1 MAGMKV
7 AAIQMNSKADRAANL
22 AQAAELLARA
32 RKMGARLAV
41 LPEHFS
47 FMQAEGRRP
56 PAPEPL
62 RGPLVR
68 WLGEQARTLGMWIIG
83 GSFSQQVR
91 GRRRVYNTCPVL
103 DDQGRLR
110 AWYQKVHLFD
120 LALPG
125 RPALMESAH
134 VLPGRRIVTVDTPA
148 GRVGLSI
155 CYDLRF
161 PEFYRR
167 LRLRGAEV
175 LVAPSAFT
183 AATGKAHW
191 DLLVRTR
198 AVENACYLVAA
209 AQWGNH
215 GGRRKS
221 FGRAMIVDPWGEVL
235 AVCEDGVGVAVA
247 EVSRRRL
254 ERLRGLLDSTGHAR
268 LLPRSWYAKGGSPR

>member
-1 MAGMKV
+1 
-7 AAIQMNSKADRAANL
+7 
-22 AQAAELLARA
+22 
-32 RKMGARLAV
+32 
-41 LPEHFS
+41 
-47 FMQAEGRRP
+47 
-56 PAPEPL
+56 
-62 RGPLVR
+62 
-68 WLGEQARTLGMWIIG
+68 
-83 GSFSQQVR
+83 
-91 GRRRVYNTCPVL
+91 
-103 DDQGRLR
+103 
-110 AWYQKVHLFD
+110 
-120 LALPG
+120 
-125 RPALMESAH
+125 MESAH